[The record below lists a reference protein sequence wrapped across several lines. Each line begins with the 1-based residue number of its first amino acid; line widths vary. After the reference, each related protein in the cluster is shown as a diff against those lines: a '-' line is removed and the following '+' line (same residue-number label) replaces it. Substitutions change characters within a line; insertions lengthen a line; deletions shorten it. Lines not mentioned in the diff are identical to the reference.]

1 MVKKTYFKDSFV
13 FATVTCPHRRPVRTL
28 ISNEKRNVEV
38 LDGPNESKVVRWWY
52 EDAEYEEDYQL
63 ILPSLDS
70 GAIPLPDGTGVVSG
84 GFPVQLY
91 FYEPA
96 R

>member
-1 MVKKTYFKDSFV
+1 MSTQKCFQDLFTLQE
-13 FATVTCPHRRPVRTL
+13 VTCPHRYPAPSLV
-28 ISNEKRNVEV
+28 SAKQRNVEV
-38 LDGPNESKVVRWWY
+38 LDGPNETKVVRWWY
-52 EDAEYEEDYQL
+52 KDAEYEEDYQL